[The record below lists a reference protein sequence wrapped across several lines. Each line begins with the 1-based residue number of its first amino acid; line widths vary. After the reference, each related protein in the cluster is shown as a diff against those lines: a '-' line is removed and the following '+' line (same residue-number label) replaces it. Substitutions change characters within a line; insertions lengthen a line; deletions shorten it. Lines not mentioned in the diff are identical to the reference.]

1 VFWSTRKTA
10 ELSYRFEN
18 VYIHPTADVAEDVE
32 IGPFSY
38 VGPNCRVGDGCRLH
52 NNVTLMEHT
61 VLGRNNEVFPGAVLG
76 GEPQDKKYRGE
87 DSWVIIGDTNIIR
100 ENVTIHG
107 GTQQGGSVTRVG
119 SRNLLMAG
127 CHVAH
132 DCLLEDE
139 IIMANNVLLGGHVH
153 VERCANLG
161 GQAAF
166 HHFVSVGRY
175 AFVGGMARI
184 AQDVPPFMLVEGN
197 PARVWAVNKIGLQ
210 RRGFPEDALQ
220 ALKEAHRM
228 LFRSQIPR
236 TEAIAGVKK
245 ELANSEHVS
254 YLIRFLQRMDAGN
267 QGRARQPY
275 SITL

>member
-1 VFWSTRKTA
+1 MFWSTRKTA
-10 ELSYRFEN
+10 DLSFRFEN
-18 VYIHPTADVAEDVE
+18 AYVHPTAEVADDVV

-38 VGPNCRVGDGCRLH
+38 IGPECRIGEGCHLH
-52 NNVTLMEHT
+52 NNVTLAGHT
-61 VLGRNNEVFPGAVLG
+61 LLGQNNEVFPGAVLG

-87 DSWVIIGDTNIIR
+87 ESWVIIGDGNVIR

-107 GTQQGGSVTRVG
+107 GTRQSGGVTRVG
-119 SRNLLMAG
+119 SRNLIMAG

-132 DCLLEDE
+132 DCILEDD
-139 IIMANNVLLGGHVH
+139 IIMANNVLLGGHVQ

-161 GQAAF
+161 GQAAV
-166 HHFVSVGRY
+166 HHFVTIGRF

-210 RRGFPEDALQ
+210 RREFSDAEIQ
-220 ALKEAHRM
+220 DLKEVHKA
-228 LFRSQIPR
+228 LFRSQMPR
-236 TEAIAGVKK
+236 SEALVRVEEQWKD
-245 ELANSEHVS
+245 SEHVS
-254 YLIRFLQRMDAGN
+254 YLVEFLRRMEAGN

-275 SITL
+275 SVTL